1 VTARRLNEA
10 MAWDRLLPPERG
22 GQVATRAPLSVAPLR
37 RLDLP
42 ELLIVDDDLPEAD
55 GATCF
60 WLDRPDARWRAWAA
74 RIEGERATPWLVT
87 APALRLEQPDPALLA
102 LAALAGSLDCEVVGA
117 GRPLEPM
124 PRALACI
131 CRETSASA
139 VYRSIE
145 AGWATVE
152 EVKRRTGAAF
162 GECQGRRC
170 VSAIA
175 QRLDQAPGERGA
187 AITPRPPL
195 VPVPASVLAVFADL
209 QAERVSG

>member
-1 VTARRLNEA
+1 MTDRLLNPA

-22 GQVATRAPLSVAPLR
+22 GEVTTRTPLTVAPLR
-37 RLDLP
+37 RLDVL
-42 ELLIVDDDLPEAD
+42 ELLIVDDDLPQAD

-60 WLDRPDARWRAWAA
+60 WLDRLGDRWRAWAA
-74 RIEGERATPWLVT
+74 RIEGQEATPWLVT
-87 APALRLEQPDPALLA
+87 APSLHLEQPDPALVA
-102 LAALAGSLDCEVVGA
+102 LVALAGPLEPQVA
-117 GRPLEPM
+117 GDARPLEPM

-131 CRETSASA
+131 CRETTAGT

-170 VSAIA
+170 VPVIA
-175 QRLDQAPGERGA
+175 QRLEQAAGERGA

-195 VPVPASVLAVFADL
+195 VPVPASVLAAFAGL
-209 QAERVSG
+209 